1 VSNDFGGSS
10 PSHSTI
16 FLPQSIDYQLF
27 KMKLL
32 NLINDFGKA
41 KINTLT
47 KYPSILT
54 LHKLGERGRLTN
66 DLTTPFDKEQMY
78 ATEKIDG
85 TNVRIICLGN
95 EYLIGSRE
103 FILHYSKDVFYDM
116 AQSIVD
122 GIKSL
127 NLDLPKTDTLTVFYG
142 ELYGGKTSAHAKQY
156 GVEKVGFRL
165 FDVARFDDLSILT
178 QNLDTISKWRETETT
193 EGIRYGQPFLDKT
206 EFEKFSEIFELVP
219 QIPFQL
225 ADFTHLSVLN
235 HLENQ
240 IPNTTVALTDTAIGR
255 PEGVIFRNFDRSKI
269 VKIRYEDYQRTLR

>member
-1 VSNDFGGSS
+1 
-10 PSHSTI
+10 
-16 FLPQSIDYQLF
+16 
-27 KMKLL
+27 MKLI
-32 NLINDFGKA
+32 NLINKFGKA

-54 LHKLGERGRLTN
+54 LHKMGERGRLSA
-66 DLTTPFDKEQMY
+66 DLTTRFDKEQMY

-85 TNVRIICLGN
+85 TNVRIICLGD

-122 GIKSL
+122 GIKSI
-127 NLDLPKTDTLTVFYG
+127 NIDLPKTESLTVFYG

-165 FDVARFDDLSILT
+165 FDVARFENLDILE
-178 QNLDTISKWRETETT
+178 QDLDTISKWRETESA
-193 EGIRYGQPFLDKT
+193 EGIRYGQPFLNKT
-206 EFEKFSEIFELVP
+206 EFEKFKDTFELVP
-219 QIPFQL
+219 QIPFEL
-225 ADFTHLSVLN
+225 TDFTHRSVA
-235 HLENQ
+235 ENLKKF
-240 IPNTTVALTDTAIGR
+240 IPTTNVALTESAQGR

-269 VKIRYEDYQRTLR
+269 VKIRYEDYERTLK